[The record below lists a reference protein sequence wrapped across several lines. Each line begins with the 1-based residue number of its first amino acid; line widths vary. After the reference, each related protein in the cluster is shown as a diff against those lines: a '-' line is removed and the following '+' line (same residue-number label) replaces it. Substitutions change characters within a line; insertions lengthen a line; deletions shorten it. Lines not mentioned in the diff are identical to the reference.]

1 MSEEAKGGWRDI
13 PLGALILEAGNAERY
28 PTGDWRTLRP
38 VIDFEKCTHCMVCWF
53 FCPDSSILVSQGKVV
68 GVDVGHC
75 KGCGICAAVCP
86 VKIRAIS
93 MVEEAQALAAGAAAA
108 APGGGRT

>member
-1 MSEEAKGGWRDI
+1 
-13 PLGALILEAGNAERY
+13 
-28 PTGDWRTLRP
+28 
-38 VIDFEKCTHCMVCWF
+38 MVCWF

-68 GVDVGHC
+68 GVDLEHC

-93 MVEEAQALAAGAAAA
+93 MVEEAQALRAGSPSAV
-108 APGGGRT
+108 PGGARP